1 MNQLDLNQ
9 LWLNLAEPLR
19 RFLVARLADPTA
31 VEDLLQDIFLA
42 AYLKREQL
50 HDPERSRAW
59 LWQIARR
66 KLIDRYRSRRETS
79 ELDENLAAEPQQTPP
94 ILAGFEQCVQNMLAR
109 LPAQDRLVLQRT
121 AFEGISQQ
129 ALSLELGLSFSGT
142 KSRVQRARQKL
153 RLLFD
158 QCCAIERDADGHVLD
173 CYPQPQSI
181 QLV

>member
-9 LWLNLAEPLR
+9 LWLSSAEPLR
-19 RFLVARLADPTA
+19 RFLGARLADPTA

-50 HDPERSRAW
+50 HNSERSRAW

-66 KLIDRYRSRRETS
+66 KLIDRYRSRRETG
-79 ELDENLAAEPQQTPP
+79 ELDETLAAEQQQAPP
-94 ILAGFEQCVQNMLAR
+94 ILAGFDQCMQQMLAH

-129 ALSLELGLSFSGT
+129 ALSIELGLSFSGT

-153 RLLFD
+153 RQLFE
-158 QCCAIERDADGHVLD
+158 QCCAVERDADGHVLG
-173 CYPQPQSI
+173 CYSQQQSI